1 MSLLVIFACPTMKG
15 NQDEPGKPRKLERCP
30 GFDPDMLEPN
40 RNTNIV
46 QKRQEES
53 LTDTQLIDIISTGRN
68 F

>member
-1 MSLLVIFACPTMKG
+1 MSL
-15 NQDEPGKPRKLERCP
+15 EKPRKLERCP